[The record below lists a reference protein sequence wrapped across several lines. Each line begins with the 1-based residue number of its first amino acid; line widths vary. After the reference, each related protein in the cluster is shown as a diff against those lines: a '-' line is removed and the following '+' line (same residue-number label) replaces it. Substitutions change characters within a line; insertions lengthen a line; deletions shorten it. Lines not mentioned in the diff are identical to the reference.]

1 MDERGARGLPG
12 VVHIYKTGDV
22 EVVGLQGLDLTVGV
36 GEMVAIASHD
46 EALTEIANRVLQIRD
61 GMLAG

>member
-1 MDERGARGLPG
+1 M
-12 VVHIYKTGDV
+12 

>member
-1 MDERGARGLPG
+1 LDGRGARRLPG